1 MLRNVFFAVAAAALL
16 AGSASAATITYTL
29 NLSVPG
35 TFTLSAAT
43 SAGDNAGLAA
53 FGIPLSG
60 TVLTLDNVAPS
71 LTVGQK
77 GSYTG
82 AVGFTSLRSGDSASQ
97 LTNPLIT
104 GSQDAVN
111 AAAPGN
117 LVYGIGQSAGSF
129 ATSGFAPLF
138 AGTDPQAWVSPVL
151 LATGTYAGP
160 ASSLTFNLQSPN
172 LAGNAF
178 TASSGAAAPSATI
191 ATQIITGGVVPE
203 PATVSLL
210 GLAMIGGLG
219 VIRRRAA

>member
-1 MLRNVFFAVAAAALL
+1 MLRKAFFAAAAAALTL
-16 AGSASAATITYTL
+16 VSSASAATITYTL

-35 TFTLSAAT
+35 TFTLSATT

-53 FGIPLSG
+53 FGIPLTG
-60 TVLTLDNVAPS
+60 TVTSLDNVAPS

-97 LTNPLIT
+97 LVDPLIT

-117 LVYGIGQSAGSF
+117 LVYGIGQSVGSF
-129 ATSGFAPLF
+129 ATSGFTPLF
-138 AGTDPQAWVSPVL
+138 AGTDPQAWVSPVV
-151 LATGTYAGP
+151 LATGTYTG
-160 ASSLTFNLQSPN
+160 SLGFALQSPN

-178 TASSGAAAPSATI
+178 TASGGAAAPSATI
-191 ATQIITGGVVPE
+191 ATQIISIPE
-203 PATVSLL
+203 PATLSLL
-210 GLAMIGGLG
+210 GLALVGSLG
-219 VIRRRAA
+219 MIRRRHAA